1 MDGLNNVIG
10 RLDGVTEE
18 PFFKKLLFKIAMV
31 LVIVGAL
38 NWLSIGAF
46 DVNLV
51 ASLFGSLT
59 PFIYILVGISALGIM
74 FSRDTYLPFL
84 GTTLAPCSILQNKEP
99 PGATKSVS
107 VVITPNTKV
116 MYWAAEPSADKKL
129 GTIKS
134 WKEAYGQYENAGVTT
149 SNGEGVAVFKV
160 RDPQVYKVPFMG
172 KLESHVHYRVCA
184 EGADAGF
191 LGAVRT
197 VYVNHK
203 ASLEGFECPC
213 NKALKSW
220 ADSAASVF

>member
-31 LVIVGAL
+31 LVIIGAL
-38 NWLSIGAF
+38 NWLVIGAF
-46 DVNLV
+46 DVNFV
-51 ASLFGSLT
+51 ASLFGHSMAS
-59 PFIYILVGISALGIM
+59 FIYILVGLSALGIM

-84 GTTLAPCSILQNKEP
+84 GPMVAPCSVLQNKEP
-99 PGATKSVS
+99 PGATKEVS

-116 MYWAAEPSADKKL
+116 IYWAAEPGTKKDHDK
-129 GTIKS
+129 IKS
-134 WKEAYGQYENAGVTT
+134 WKEAYAQYENAGVTT

-160 RDPQVYKVPFMG
+160 RDPQSYNVPFKG
-172 KLESHVHYRVCA
+172 KLESHVHYRVC
-184 EGADAGF
+184 EGSNGF
-191 LGAVRT
+191 MGAVRT
-197 VYVNHK
+197 VYVNHN

-213 NKALKSW
+213 KKALKSW

>member
-51 ASLFGSLT
+51 ASLFGSFT
-59 PFIYILVGISALGIM
+59 PFIYILVGLSALGIM

-84 GTTLAPCSILQNKEP
+84 GTTLAPCSVLQNKEP
-99 PGATKSVS
+99 PGATKEVS

-116 MYWAAEPSADKKL
+116 MYWAAEPGAKKDHDK
-129 GTIKS
+129 IKS
-134 WKEAYGQYENAGVTT
+134 WKEAYAHYENAGVTT

-160 RDPQVYKVPFMG
+160 RDPQAFKVPFKG
-172 KLESHVHYRVCA
+172 KLESHVHYRVCS
-184 EGADAGF
+184 GDAGF
-191 LGAVRT
+191 LGPVRT
-197 VYVNHK
+197 VFVNHK